1 MADQPTNRE
10 PRPEDIDNDRVKR
23 PDPVKDTQLTLQ
35 EGRMVLPGI
44 QTLFGFQLTVV
55 FNESFSEKLP
65 RFHQTLHYVSLI
77 LIAVAIALVM
87 APAPYHRQVDP
98 GFASRRTIEV
108 ASWLMTLSLWPMMV
122 GVALDVYVLGYFMFR
137 SEALSGG
144 IAAGLLALF
153 VGLWFVFPQWA
164 RRQRRREGDQ
174 AVLAAERE
182 RENGVSRGAR

>member
-1 MADQPTNRE
+1 MADQPPAARE
-10 PRPEDIDNDRVKR
+10 PRPEDIDNDQVKR
-23 PDPVKDTQLTLQ
+23 PDPFQDAQLTLQ

-55 FNESFSEKLP
+55 FNASFTERLP
-65 RFHQTLHYVSLI
+65 AFHQSLHYVSLL

-108 ASWLMTLSLWPMMV
+108 ASWLMTLSLGPMML
-122 GVALDVYVLGYFMFR
+122 GVALDVYVLGYFLFR
-137 SEALSGG
+137 SEALSAGV
-144 IAAGLLALF
+144 AAGVLALF

-164 RRQRRREGDQ
+164 RRQRIRQGDQ
-174 AVLAAERE
+174 AALAAERE
-182 RENGVSRGAR
+182 RKE